1 MKRSPQLCESEEQAI
16 IFEAKKLDVGYGEI
30 PVLHG
35 ITLHV
40 KEGEMVALL
49 GANGAGKTTT
59 LLALAGELR
68 PRRGLATFH
77 RASAS
82 DGLAR
87 RAQLGLGFVTEER
100 SVFME
105 LTCLE
110 NLRLGRGSVEAA
122 LEFMPELKALLRRK
136 AGLLSGGEQQMLSLA
151 RVVASRPVA
160 IMADELSLGLAPL
173 IVDRLMAALQ
183 QAARAGIAVLVVEQ
197 HVRKALTV
205 CDRAYVL
212 RQGTMVL
219 EGDSSSMLSRIN
231 DIEDSYLST
240 PN

>member
-1 MKRSPQLCESEEQAI
+1 MKRSPQLCESKEQAI

>member
-1 MKRSPQLCESEEQAI
+1 MKRSPQLCESKEQAI

-183 QAARAGIAVLVVEQ
+183 QAARAGVAVLVVEQ